1 MKSEQLNQLNK
12 ADLVTYIIQ
21 SEAYLQ
27 EEINKLQEERGQ
39 WKSEAKRELEI
50 NRENEEKLKVLRK
63 LQVEKRKT
71 RSLK

>member
-39 WKSEAKRELEI
+39 
-50 NRENEEKLKVLRK
+50 
-63 LQVEKRKT
+63 
-71 RSLK
+71 